1 MLYGSNG
8 TQFVIPA
15 YQRNY
20 TWTAQ
25 KEVKQLLEDI
35 KVVLRGERK
44 KHFIGIMIYLEKSL
58 SPFQRERSV
67 IDGQQR
73 LTTIF
78 LVLYAIK
85 ELMLE
90 RGMVDDAKNLENQ
103 YLINP
108 FNETN
113 KFKLKPLVSDDAVNQ
128 QIVNREFDNIQDKR
142 SNVYLNFKFI
152 KESLQGL
159 LSSFNINNIL
169 EAMNKLYIVCVP
181 IGQDDYPQK
190 IFESINAT
198 GAKLTASDLI
208 RNFMLM
214 PINSDLQD
222 KYYDKYWKRLES
234 LIDSDS
240 RKLEAFFR
248 FFIMARRR
256 MLVNKSAVY
265 RAFTDWYEENV
276 SVYTEEGMFKEVVNY
291 ASYYNALYKA
301 PISSLDSALQ
311 KAVSE
316 FRLILSEMPAPL
328 LMELYA
334 IHKQTDENDLMRVW
348 TRRGESKGT
357 PS

>member
-1 MLYGSNG
+1 MLSQENIPIKVGLLELLYGSNG

-58 SPFQRERSV
+58 NPFQHERSV

-113 KFKLKPLVSDDAVNQ
+113 KFKLKPLVSDDAVYQ
-128 QIVNREFDNIQDKR
+128 QIVNR
-142 SNVYLNFKFI
+142 
-152 KESLQGL
+152 
-159 LSSFNINNIL
+159 
-169 EAMNKLYIVCVP
+169 
-181 IGQDDYPQK
+181 
-190 IFESINAT
+190 
-198 GAKLTASDLI
+198 
-208 RNFMLM
+208 
-214 PINSDLQD
+214 
-222 KYYDKYWKRLES
+222 
-234 LIDSDS
+234 
-240 RKLEAFFR
+240 
-248 FFIMARRR
+248 
-256 MLVNKSAVY
+256 
-265 RAFTDWYEENV
+265 
-276 SVYTEEGMFKEVVNY
+276 
-291 ASYYNALYKA
+291 
-301 PISSLDSALQ
+301 
-311 KAVSE
+311 
-316 FRLILSEMPAPL
+316 
-328 LMELYA
+328 
-334 IHKQTDENDLMRVW
+334 
-348 TRRGESKGT
+348 
-357 PS
+357 